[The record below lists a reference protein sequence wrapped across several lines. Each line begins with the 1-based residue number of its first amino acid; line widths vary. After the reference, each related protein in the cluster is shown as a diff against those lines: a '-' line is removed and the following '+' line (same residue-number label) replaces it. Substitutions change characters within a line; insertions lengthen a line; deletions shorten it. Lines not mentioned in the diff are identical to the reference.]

1 VELKEAVEKR
11 RSIRAFKEKEVEEEK
26 LEYILTCANLAP
38 SAGNLQ
44 ARDFV
49 VVKSKE
55 MRKKVARAALSQ
67 EFVEEAPV
75 VIVMCANINRSAAK
89 YGWRG
94 AKLYCIVDAAL
105 AAQNLMLACVD
116 ADLGSCYVGA
126 FDDDEIRKILNLP
139 DYVIPVGII
148 PLGYPDEAPE
158 PAPRLPLKR
167 IVHYEKW

>member
-1 VELKEAVEKR
+1 MELREAVEKR

-26 LEYILTCANLAP
+26 LECVLMQANLAP

-49 VVKSKE
+49 VIRSKE
-55 MRKKVARAALSQ
+55 MRKKVAEAALSQ
-67 EFVEEAPV
+67 KFIEEAPV

-94 AKLYCIVDAAL
+94 AELYCIVDAAL
-105 AAQNLMLACVD
+105 AAQNLMLSCVD
-116 ADLGSCYVGA
+116 AGLGSCYVGA
-126 FDDDEIRKILNLP
+126 FDDDKIKKILNLP
-139 DYVIPVGII
+139 DYAIPVGII
-148 PLGYPDEAPE
+148 PVGYPNEE
-158 PAPRLPLKR
+158 PYPNPRLPLKK

>member
-1 VELKEAVEKR
+1 VELREAVEKR
-11 RSIRAFKEKEVEEEK
+11 RSIRAFKKKEVEEEK

-55 MRKKVARAALSQ
+55 MRKKVAQAALSQ

-75 VIVMCANINRSAAK
+75 VIVMCANINRSAEK

-116 ADLGSCYVGA
+116 AGLGSCYVGA

-139 DYVIPVGII
+139 EHVIPVGII
-148 PLGYPDEAPE
+148 PLGYPDEEPH
-158 PAPRLPLKR
+158 PAPRLPLKK
-167 IVHYEKW
+167 IAHYEKW